1 MKFVDADDLALKT
14 EELERLV
21 VAWCDWKS
29 T

>member
-1 MKFVDADDLALKT
+1 MKVVDEADLAAKT
-14 EELERLV
+14 PELERLV